1 MKFLHNIIIMFIF
14 SFLIQYYLMSFV
26 SIDNISNFTN
36 NYGKLYMSLLMG
48 LYMVFIEVIMHDYHY
63 NIFSINNYIFLI
75 VSLGVIIYLY
85 RNQVLINDRQYLKGM
100 IEHHSM
106 ALLTSEEIL
115 KKTDDYNIAKLAK
128 DIIQTQ
134 KDEINKMKSLL

>member
-115 KKTDDYNIAKLAK
+115 KKTYDYNIAKLAK